1 MLILEVND
9 PKYFLLFEVTS
20 TDTSPFHRFQ
30 QALLVSINAGWLFSR
45 VRKVMVHWMSSREDS
60 PIQAGHGGESDPDVK
75 IDARNDGFFQ
85 KKGVGSFVKLYSFN
99 I

>member
-9 PKYFLLFEVTS
+9 PKYFCLKSHPPIHHNFIDSNKLWFRS
-20 TDTSPFHRFQ
+20 TLAGCFPGSSQESDG
-30 QALLVSINAGWLFSR
+30 ALDEFSR
-45 VRKVMVHWMSSREDS
+45 RFSNSGGSW
-60 PIQAGHGGESDPDVK
+60 GESDPDVK